1 MSPLIHFIVNT
12 VMISNAHCS
21 TDDIGSLH
29 IDSSLD
35 GAGGG

>member
-1 MSPLIHFIVNT
+1 MSPLIKLGIGT
-12 VMISNAHCS
+12 VMIVIFYRRI
-21 TDDIGSLH
+21 DSLH

>member
-1 MSPLIHFIVNT
+1 MSPLIKLGIDTLMIV
-12 VMISNAHCS
+12 IFF
-21 TDDIGSLH
+21 TDGIDSLH